1 MQHILKFVDALWPSQ
16 ESGAEVKESENCEE
30 VL

>member
-16 ESGAEVKESENCEE
+16 SQVLEVKESENWVEMF
-30 VL
+30 